1 MQLLPQTDLVEFL
14 RLPERIRKD
23 VEAWQEELSRLA
35 PPIQVGL
42 ELISHRMGV
51 SAKTARNR
59 WDAWRRSG
67 GSWRSLIDRRSVG
80 DRAKLS
86 PEFIDY
92 WRGLC
97 EANKRKISPAYREFV
112 RQWRAGWSIP
122 GVPLGFPRHTMPR
135 GFSLDNLRRFSP
147 TPFELTATRVGR
159 GAAAAFRPLVFTT
172 RVGMEVGQRYLIDDV
187 WHDFKVVV
195 LGQRGARRLLQ
206 LHALDLFSGCQFARG
221 MKPRVE
227 DPETGRSVGLNEGE
241 AVFLCAHM
249 LETFGYHPS
258 GTVIM
263 GELGTA
269 TLNDQVVEMLAKLS
283 GGTVT
288 FDASGAQSASAFGGQ
303 YCGRS
308 KGNFRFKAALESFHN
323 LLHNETANAL
333 EFPGQTG
340 SNSRVNAPE
349 ELHGRERHVDL
360 LCRVMMAL
368 PERVRNELRLP
379 MLESRK
385 AMMLVDEI
393 SERINQRT
401 DHELEGW
408 LEAGLTTVDFDLD
421 GHVIN
426 GASVML
432 MDPVKRAAIEA
443 AGTPIAR
450 KLSPREVFNAGRGR
464 LIKFRPEQ
472 TAMLLASCQTRSV
485 RVRNHLIEFEDAAI
499 SPAPLRYLAHHFRDG
514 DEFAVVVNPFS
525 PHVAFLFDAQNR
537 WVGQVNA
544 WQTVSRLD
552 AEALHAQMGA
562 AAAVERELLQPI
574 ARRGAAFTE
583 QRRDISR
590 HNSSIIQ
597 GEAGFESQ
605 AGDDADEALGNLADS

>member
-1 MQLLPQTDLVEFL
+1 MELVPQHDLVDFL
-14 RLPERIRKD
+14 RLPERIRKE
-23 VEAWQEELSRLA
+23 VEAWHEEFSRLV
-35 PPIQVGL
+35 PPIQKNL
-42 ELISHRMGV
+42 AAIARRMGTGD
-51 SAKTARNR
+51 KTARNKYDR
-59 WDAWRRSG
+59 WRRARG
-67 GSWRSLIDRRSVG
+67 DYRALIDRRSVG
-80 DRAKLS
+80 ERATLNRQFV
-86 PEFIDY
+86 EY

-97 EANKRKISPAYREFV
+97 EANKRKINPAYRELI
-112 RQWRAGWSIP
+112 RQFRAGFVIP
-122 GVPLGFPRHTMPR
+122 GIPPGIPRHTIPR
-135 GFSLDNLRRFSP
+135 GYSLDNLRRFAP
-147 TPFELTATRVGR
+147 TPFELAATRIGR

-221 MKPRVE
+221 MKPRIE

-269 TLNDQVVEMLAKLS
+269 TLNDQVVEMLQKLS
-283 GGTVT
+283 GGIVT

-340 SNSRVNAPE
+340 SNSRLNAPE

-360 LCRVMMAL
+360 LCRVMQGL
-368 PERVRNELRLP
+368 PARIQNELRLP
-379 MLESRK
+379 MLEAHK

-408 LEAGLTTVDFDLD
+408 LEAGLTTVDFELA
-421 GHVIN
+421 GAVLN
-426 GASVML
+426 GSVVL
-432 MDPVKRAAIEA
+432 QMDAVKRAAVEA
-443 AGTPIAR
+443 AATPIAR
-450 KLSPREVFNAGRGR
+450 KLSPREVFDAGRGR
-464 LIKFRPEQ
+464 LLRFRPEQ
-472 TAMLLASCQTRSV
+472 TAMLLSACQTRTV
-485 RVRNHLIEFEDAAI
+485 RVRNHILEFEDQSI
-499 SPAPLRYLAHHFRDG
+499 SPGPLRFLAHHFRDG
-514 DEFAVVVNPFS
+514 DEFSVVVNPFS
-525 PHVAFLFDAQNR
+525 PDTAHLFDAQNR
-537 WVGQVNA
+537 WLGSVNA

-552 AEALHAQMGA
+552 VDALHAQMGA
-562 AAAVERELLQPI
+562 AAAVERQLLQPI
-574 ARRGAAFTE
+574 ARRGAEFTA
-583 QRRDISR
+583 QRRDISQ
-590 HNSSIIQ
+590 HNAKVMQ
-597 GEAGFESQ
+597 AEAGSEGQ
-605 AGDDADEALGNLADS
+605 AGDDADEALENLADT